1 MTENNINTF
10 YKYIPYFFLA
20 LLLFYVYNLTNSKRS
35 LEDRFKKQKDLY
47 ESITD
52 SLHTYKSKDSL
63 NVAFIKV
70 METDRAKD
78 FLEIKNLTG
87 SNLKLQNLIES
98 QGKDIKNLRTA
109 LLVATETQY
118 VDTTRDFYPIGGDTI
133 IFSESVLIDS
143 ISNNWIKGKWGF
155 KKGKSIF
162 QIKTFDEF
170 SIVIKDS
177 KKGQYAEVTNNNPYS
192 STKDMRVFN
201 VATPKQ
207 KKRGFGYSIGVAG
220 HYGYFNRQFDVGP
233 YIGIGINGNL
243 FEW

>member
-1 MTENNINTF
+1 MSKI
-10 YKYIPYFFLA
+10 YKYLPIINVILA
-20 LLLFYVYNLTNSKRS
+20 IIIFYILFVVIRNLDNKIV
-35 LEDRFKKQKDLY
+35 KQKDLY
-47 ESITD
+47 EAITD
-52 SLHTYKSKDSL
+52 SLHTYKNKDSL

-87 SNLKLQNLIES
+87 SNLKLQSLIKS

-118 VDTTRDFYPIGGDTI
+118 VDTIRDFYPIGGDTI

-177 KKGQYAEVTNNNPYS
+177 KKGTYAEITNLNPYS

-220 HYGYFNRQFDVGP
+220 HYGYFNKQFDVGP